1 MKRQRLTFISL
12 LLAAGMLLSVVLLFI
27 FSHLETKRV
36 EREFQSDVTETA
48 HFFVQAINNH
58 FEALYSLQ
66 LNLDTQGIP
75 DVTRF
80 QTLTGKILQRYPAIT
95 ALEWIPEVE
104 HQARADHEAEGS
116 TWLPGYVITE
126 QVASGE
132 RVAAS
137 DRNLYYPVYYV
148 EPVAGNEAVMGYDL
162 GSHAFRFEA
171 VQRARDSG
179 QLQLTVPLQIRRN
192 NMDAQGVMSLLP
204 VYEFPEPMT
213 SVERQDS
220 LLGFVGGVFHPA
232 EIFLSSSGAHEANA
246 FSLTLIDTQA
256 PSGHR
261 VVFSLVPEAETGL
274 VSQQKRYHYVQKTLT
289 PDVLAQQYDENFR
302 YVHQVLSKGGRR
314 WVIEAVPLQAYV
326 TSHYSAT
333 PWWVFAGVNAFF
345 VLAALVSFFVF
356 QRGQVYL
363 DNLNQQNDRLLLVN
377 EKLARMSRVD
387 PLTGIANQRAFE
399 EELDKAVRIARREK
413 TPLALLVVEID
424 DYAHFASQCSAETLD
439 SSLRQLA
446 NELDRTLKRPADQMA
461 RLDDDRFA
469 AVLPNTNNG
478 EIVARYLR
486 AAAERLN
493 LASPDMSA
501 NPYLTV
507 SVGVLTVFD
516 IRETTAEA
524 LFHQTEALLRRAQE
538 EGINKICSDRVE
550 GETSAEQV
558 LS

>member
-27 FSHLETKRV
+27 FSHLETKRL

-48 HFFVQAINNH
+48 HAFIQAINSH

-75 DVTRF
+75 DAKGF
-80 QTLTGKILQRYPAIT
+80 QALTGKILQRYPAIT
-95 ALEWIPEVE
+95 ALEWIPEVD
-104 HQARADHEAEGS
+104 HQARSAHESEAS
-116 TWLPGYVITE
+116 AWLPGYVITE
-126 QVASGE
+126 QVASGA
-132 RVAAS
+132 RVAAG
-137 DRNLYYPVYYV
+137 DRGLYYPVYYV

-162 GSHAFRFEA
+162 GSHALRFEA

-179 QLQLTVPLQIRRN
+179 QLQLTVPLQIHQN
-192 NMDAQGVMSLLP
+192 NVEAQGVLSLLP

-220 LLGFVGGVFHPA
+220 LLGFVGGVFNPA
-232 EIFLSSSGAHEANA
+232 QIFLSSSGAREANA
-246 FSLTLIDTQA
+246 FSLTLIDTLA

-274 VSQQKRYHYVQKTLT
+274 VSQQKRYHYVQKALT
-289 PDVLAQQYDENFR
+289 PDALAKHYAENYR
-302 YVHQVLSKGGRR
+302 YIHQVLSKGGRR
-314 WVIEAVPLQAYV
+314 WVIEAVPLQDYV
-326 TSHYSAT
+326 TSHQAST
-333 PWWVFAGVNAFF
+333 PWWVFFGVNAFF
-345 VLAALVSFFVF
+345 ALAALVSFFVF

-377 EKLARMSRVD
+377 EKLERMSRVD

-399 EELDKAVRIARREK
+399 EELDKTVRIARREK
-413 TPLALLVVEID
+413 TPLALLVIEID
-424 DYAHFASQCSAETLD
+424 DYEHFVRQCSAEMLD
-439 SSLRQLA
+439 SSLRMLA
-446 NELDRTLKRPADQMA
+446 NELDRTLKRPGDKMA

-478 EIVARYLR
+478 EVVARQLR
-486 AAAERLN
+486 SAAERLN
-493 LASPDMSA
+493 LASTEMSA

-507 SVGVLTVFD
+507 SVGVLTVFET
-516 IRETTAEA
+516 REMTAEA
-524 LFHQTEALLRRAQE
+524 LFHQTEALLSRAQE
-538 EGINKICSDRVE
+538 EGFNKICADQRE
-550 GETSAEQV
+550 GETSAEQA